1 MIQENNIQELDQM
14 KQQLEMLKKKLET
27 QNIINEKII
36 RSAMKSKLG
45 NINRMG
51 RFFFI
56 IGILV
61 AIWAPVFFAHMGCSM
76 WFCGGTFA
84 MLLFC
89 ALKTLQYHREL
100 WKLDINSSNIVE
112 TGKKVARLRNRYR
125 DWKRIAY
132 PMVAVWLIW
141 VCIEIYLIYGH
152 DAIWFCS
159 GGIFGGL
166 IGGIF
171 GTRMNNKV
179 IHAAD
184 ELLGQIKDYET
195 EL

>member
-1 MIQENNIQELDQM
+1 M
-14 KQQLEMLKKKLET
+14 KKRHKRLLNRRRERWPKHKLRKRYR
-27 QNIINEKII
+27 N
-36 RSAMKSKLG
+36 
-45 NINRMG
+45 
-51 RFFFI
+51 
-56 IGILV
+56 
-61 AIWAPVFFAHMGCSM
+61 C
-76 WFCGGTFA
+76 
-84 MLLFC
+84 
-89 ALKTLQYHREL
+89 
-100 WKLDINSSNIVE
+100 
-112 TGKKVARLRNRYR
+112 RNRYR

-132 PMVAVWLIW
+132 PMIAVWLIW
-141 VCIEIYLIYGH
+141 TCIEIYLIYGH

-179 IHAAD
+179 IHTAD